1 MHWTSCKDFTPGW
14 AIIMSSSESSI
25 IKGLASL
32 DDNSFVLFLAAG
44 LENASEMEGCFGST
58 ENVNKMMKWKE
69 QNMKSTYPFDS
80 IPRKNTNLIF
90 YLYVIL
96 EK

>member
-1 MHWTSCKDFTPGW
+1 MKGFTPGA

-58 ENVNKMMKWKE
+58 ENVKKMMK
-69 QNMKSTYPFDS
+69 
-80 IPRKNTNLIF
+80 
-90 YLYVIL
+90 
-96 EK
+96 